1 MILKELVLMMMMMMM
16 NTNYCYD
23 DGDDVVSIILY
34 FIGLYCVDDVVC
46 MYCVFV
52 AVLMMMM
59 L

>member
-1 MILKELVLMMMMMMM
+1 MMMMMMM